1 MTIRQSPDVRA
12 ERHVAPAEALDVL
25 PTSHPTVRSL
35 RVGPTDPEEG
45 DHRPYP
51 TRASGLCWRSK
62 GVVVMMWYTGQW
74 YWGVAMMLIFWG
86 AIVALAIVVT
96 RGRTREERPSARAL
110 LDERFAKGEVSQE
123 EYERK
128 RAVLEGRSAE

>member
-1 MTIRQSPDVRA
+1 
-12 ERHVAPAEALDVL
+12 
-25 PTSHPTVRSL
+25 
-35 RVGPTDPEEG
+35 
-45 DHRPYP
+45 
-51 TRASGLCWRSK
+51 
-62 GVVVMMWYTGQW
+62 MMWYTGQW